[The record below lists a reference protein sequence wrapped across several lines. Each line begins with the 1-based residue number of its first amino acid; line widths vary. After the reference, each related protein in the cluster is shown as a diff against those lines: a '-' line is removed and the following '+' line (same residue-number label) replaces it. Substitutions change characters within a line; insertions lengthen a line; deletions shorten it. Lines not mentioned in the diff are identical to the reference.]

1 MNVDE
6 LREEMERQ
14 GVQWEIRE
22 EPLEAEQ
29 RLGYMPSQGA
39 PSLEEQEEIAR
50 RLAQEAEAE
59 EAPSYPE
66 VCDLRDLN
74 GRNFVTA
81 VKDQK
86 SCGSCVA
93 FGSCAAV
100 EGVFQFEQDQ
110 PDSGIDLSE
119 AELFYCAAHEDGFG
133 CDDGWYPKRALSVFK
148 QQGVPPESVFP
159 YSPGDQDCQAP
170 AEDWQDQAVKIED
183 WQALETPAEIKQW
196 ISEHGPAV
204 ASLSVYED
212 FQHYG
217 GGIYKHV
224 AGRNLGGH
232 CVCAVG
238 YNDKERYWVVK
249 NSWNTGWGE
258 DGFFRIAYGEVGID
272 SAMLG
277 VQGVVQGAGADEKAG
292 AAAGAG

>member
-14 GVQWEIRE
+14 GVEWEIRE

-50 RLAQEAEAE
+50 RLAE
-59 EAPSYPE
+59 EAAAETKPPDYPE
-66 VCDLRDLN
+66 RRDLRDD
-74 GRNFVTA
+74 GYVTD

-100 EGVFQFEQDQ
+100 EGTFQFEQKKSDT
-110 PDSGIDLSE
+110 GIDLSE
-119 AELFYCAAHEDGFG
+119 AELFYCAAKEEGFG
-133 CDDGWYPKRALSVFK
+133 CEDGRYPKRALSVFK
-148 QQGVPPESVFP
+148 AQGVPPESVFP

-170 AEDWQDQAVKIED
+170 AEDWQDQAVKISE
-183 WQALETPAEIKQW
+183 WEKLLTPADIKKW

-204 ASLSVYED
+204 ASLTVYED

-238 YNDKERYWVVK
+238 YDDNEGYWIVK

-258 DGFFRIAYGEVGID
+258 EGFFRIAYGEVGID

-277 VQGVVQGAGADEKAG
+277 VQGVMQGTGAGEKAG